1 MSEERAVSDRTYRLD
16 EQIGF
21 KLRVANQKHLEIF
34 SAAMSDLTPR
44 QFAVLAKLLEQGT
57 LSQNHL
63 GRQVAMDAATTKG
76 VIERLLRKGYV
87 TSTPSATDRRRLDI
101 ALTDEGTAAAQAAIG
116 VAQTISERTSRNL
129 TERELHRLLALLD
142 KL

>member
-1 MSEERAVSDRTYRLD
+1 MSGTNDYRLSD
-16 EQIGF
+16 QIGF

-34 SAAMSDLTPR
+34 TAAMPDLTPR
-44 QFAVLAKLLEQGT
+44 QFAVLAKLKEEGP

-76 VIERLLRKGYV
+76 VIERLLKKGYV
-87 TSTPSATDRRRLDI
+87 VAAPSANDRRRLEI
-101 ALTDEGTAAAQAAIG
+101 SLTAEGAAAAIAAIG
-116 VAQTISERTSRNL
+116 VARDISTRTLRNL
-129 TERELHRLLALLD
+129 TDREAQRLLALLD

>member
-1 MSEERAVSDRTYRLD
+1 MSEGNGYRLE

-34 SAAMSDLTPR
+34 AHEMPDLTPR
-44 QFAVLAKLLEQGT
+44 QFAVLAKLTEVGP

-87 TSTPSATDRRRLDI
+87 RAEPSQSDRRRLEI
-101 ALTDEGTAAAQAAIG
+101 SLTPEGEATARSAIE
-116 VAQTISERTSRNL
+116 VARKVSARTQRNL
-129 TERELHRLLALLD
+129 TEREAKRLRDLLD

>member
-1 MSEERAVSDRTYRLD
+1 MTEGKGYKLD
-16 EQIGF
+16 DQIGF

-34 SAAMSDLTPR
+34 AHEMPDLTPR
-44 QFAVLAKLLEQGT
+44 QFAVLAKLTEVGP

-87 TSTPSATDRRRLDI
+87 RAEPSQSDRRRLEI
-101 ALTDEGTAAAQAAIG
+101 SLTPEGEATARSAIE
-116 VAQTISERTSRNL
+116 VARKVSARTQRNL
-129 TERELHRLLALLD
+129 TAREAKRLRDLLD

>member
-1 MSEERAVSDRTYRLD
+1 MSEGNGYRLA

-34 SAAMSDLTPR
+34 AHEMPDLTPR
-44 QFAVLAKLLEQGT
+44 QFAVLAKLTEVGP

-87 TSTPSATDRRRLDI
+87 RAEPSQSDRRRLEI
-101 ALTDEGTAAAQAAIG
+101 SLTPEGEATARSAIE
-116 VAQTISERTSRNL
+116 VARKVSARTQRNL
-129 TERELHRLLALLD
+129 TEREAKRLRDLLD

>member
-1 MSEERAVSDRTYRLD
+1 VRDSGYRLD
-16 EQIGF
+16 DQIGF

-34 SAAMSDLTPR
+34 SAAMPDLTPR

-76 VIERLLRKGYV
+76 VVERLLRKGYV
-87 TSTPSATDRRRLDI
+87 TSTPSEADRRRLDI
-101 ALTDEGTAAAQAAIG
+101 ALTATGKAAALAAIG
-116 VAQTISERTSRNL
+116 VARTISDRTARNL
-129 TERELHRLLALLD
+129 TDRELQRLLALLD

>member
-1 MSEERAVSDRTYRLD
+1 MTDGKGYKLD

-34 SAAMSDLTPR
+34 AHEMPDLTPR
-44 QFAVLAKLLEQGT
+44 QFAVLAKLTEVGA

-63 GRQVAMDAATTKG
+63 GREVAMDAATTKG

-87 TSTPSATDRRRLDI
+87 RAKRPPSA
-101 ALTDEGTAAAQAAIG
+101 
-116 VAQTISERTSRNL
+116 
-129 TERELHRLLALLD
+129 
-142 KL
+142 

>member
-1 MSEERAVSDRTYRLD
+1 MSEGNGYRLE

-34 SAAMSDLTPR
+34 AHEMPDLTPR
-44 QFAVLAKLLEQGT
+44 QFAVLARLTEDGP

-76 VIERLLRKGYV
+76 
-87 TSTPSATDRRRLDI
+87 TP
-101 ALTDEGTAAAQAAIG
+101 
-116 VAQTISERTSRNL
+116 
-129 TERELHRLLALLD
+129 
-142 KL
+142 

>member
-1 MSEERAVSDRTYRLD
+1 MTEGKGYKLD
-16 EQIGF
+16 DQIGF

-34 SAAMSDLTPR
+34 AHEMPDLTPR
-44 QFAVLAKLLEQGT
+44 QFAVLAKLTEVGP

-87 TSTPSATDRRRLDI
+87 RADPSQSDRRRLEI
-101 ALTDEGTAAAQAAIG
+101 SLTPEGEATARSAIE
-116 VAQTISERTSRNL
+116 VARKVSARTQRNL
-129 TERELHRLLALLD
+129 TEREAKRLRDLLD

>member
-1 MSEERAVSDRTYRLD
+1 MSDRTYRLD
-16 EQIGF
+16 QQIGF

-34 SAAMSDLTPR
+34 SAAMPDLTPR
-44 QFAVLAKLLEQGT
+44 QFAVLAKLLEEGT

-87 TSTPSATDRRRLDI
+87 TATASETDRRRLDI
-101 ALTDEGTAAAQAAIG
+101 ALTAAGETVARGALSVASEISARTA
-116 VAQTISERTSRNL
+116 RNL
-129 TERELHRLLALLD
+129 TDRELQRLLALLD

>member
-1 MSEERAVSDRTYRLD
+1 MTEGKGYKLD
-16 EQIGF
+16 DQIGF

-34 SAAMSDLTPR
+34 AHEMPDLTPR
-44 QFAVLAKLLEQGT
+44 QFAVLAKLTEVGP

-87 TSTPSATDRRRLDI
+87 RAAPSPSDRRRLEI
-101 ALTDEGTAAAQAAIG
+101 SLTPEGEATARSAIE
-116 VAQTISERTSRNL
+116 VARKVSARTQRNL
-129 TERELHRLLALLD
+129 TAREAKRLRDLLD

>member
-1 MSEERAVSDRTYRLD
+1 MSEGNGYRLE

-34 SAAMSDLTPR
+34 AHEMPDLTPR
-44 QFAVLAKLLEQGT
+44 QFAVLARLTEDGP

-87 TSTPSATDRRRLDI
+87 RADPSQSDRRRLEI
-101 ALTDEGTAAAQAAIG
+101 SLTPEGEAVARAAIET
-116 VAQTISERTSRNL
+116 ARKISARTLHNL
-129 TERELHRLLALLD
+129 TEREAKRLRDLLD

>member
-1 MSEERAVSDRTYRLD
+1 MSDRTYRLD
-16 EQIGF
+16 QQIGF

-34 SAAMSDLTPR
+34 SAAMPDLTPR
-44 QFAVLAKLLEQGT
+44 QFAVLAKLLEDGP

-76 VIERLLRKGYV
+76 VIARLLRKGYV
-87 TSTPSATDRRRLDI
+87 TSTPSQTDRRRLDI
-101 ALTDEGTAAAQAAIG
+101 ALTDTGAAAARAAIG
-116 VAQTISERTSRNL
+116 VARTISARTTRNL
-129 TERELHRLLALLD
+129 SAREVQRLLALLD

>member
-1 MSEERAVSDRTYRLD
+1 MSDRTYRLD
-16 EQIGF
+16 QQIGF

-34 SAAMSDLTPR
+34 SAAMPDLTPR
-44 QFAVLAKLLEQGT
+44 QFAVLAKLLEDGT

-87 TSTPSATDRRRLDI
+87 TSTPSETDRRRLDI
-101 ALTDEGTAAAQAAIG
+101 ALTDTGAAAARAAIG
-116 VAQTISERTSRNL
+116 IARTISARTTRNL
-129 TERELHRLLALLD
+129 SDREVQRLLALLD

>member
-1 MSEERAVSDRTYRLD
+1 MAETDGYKLD
-16 EQIGF
+16 DQIGF

-34 SAAMSDLTPR
+34 TAAMADLTPR
-44 QFAVLAKLLEQGT
+44 QFAVMAKLLEQGP

-76 VIERLLRKGYV
+76 VVERLLRKGYV
-87 TSTPSATDRRRLDI
+87 NSSPSGNDRRRLEI
-101 ALTDEGTAAAQAAIG
+101 SLTAEGTAATREATA
-116 VAQTISERTSRNL
+116 VAKDISARTSRNL
-129 TERELHRLLALLD
+129 TERELQRLLALLD

>member
-1 MSEERAVSDRTYRLD
+1 MTTPAETYRLE

-34 SAAMSDLTPR
+34 AHEMPDLTPR
-44 QFAVLAKLLEQGT
+44 QFAVLAKLTEVGP

-87 TSTPSATDRRRLDI
+87 RAEPSQSDRRRLEI
-101 ALTDEGTAAAQAAIG
+101 SLTPEGEATARSAIE
-116 VAQTISERTSRNL
+116 VARKVSARTQRNL
-129 TERELHRLLALLD
+129 TEREAKRLRDLLD

>member
-1 MSEERAVSDRTYRLD
+1 MAETDDYRLD
-16 EQIGF
+16 NQIGF

-34 SAAMSDLTPR
+34 TAAMPDLTPR
-44 QFAVLAKLLEQGT
+44 QFAVMAKLLEEGP

-87 TSTPSATDRRRLDI
+87 RSAASDSDRRRLEISLTPEGIAATREATAIAKDI
-101 ALTDEGTAAAQAAIG
+101 SA
-116 VAQTISERTSRNL
+116 RTVRNL
-129 TERELHRLLALLD
+129 TERELQRLLTLLD

>member
-1 MSEERAVSDRTYRLD
+1 VGETDDYRLD
-16 EQIGF
+16 HQIGF

-34 SAAMSDLTPR
+34 SAAMPDLTPR
-44 QFAVLAKLLEQGT
+44 QFAVMAKLLEEGP

-87 TSTPSATDRRRLDI
+87 HAAPSGSDRRRLEI
-101 ALTDEGTAAAQAAIG
+101 SLTSEGTAATREATAI
-116 VAQTISERTSRNL
+116 AKDISARTARNL
-129 TERELHRLLALLD
+129 TERELQRLLALLD

>member
-1 MSEERAVSDRTYRLD
+1 MTEGKGYKLD
-16 EQIGF
+16 DQIGF

-34 SAAMSDLTPR
+34 AHEMPDLTPR
-44 QFAVLAKLLEQGT
+44 QFAVLAKLTEVGP

-87 TSTPSATDRRRLDI
+87 RAEPSQSDRRRLEI
-101 ALTDEGTAAAQAAIG
+101 SLTPEGEATARSAIE
-116 VAQTISERTSRNL
+116 VARKVSARTQRNL
-129 TERELHRLLALLD
+129 TEREAKRLRDLLD

>member
-1 MSEERAVSDRTYRLD
+1 MGETDDYRLD
-16 EQIGF
+16 HQIGF

-34 SAAMSDLTPR
+34 SAAMPDLTPR
-44 QFAVLAKLLEQGT
+44 QFAVMAKLLEEGP

-87 TSTPSATDRRRLDI
+87 HAAPSGSDRRRLEI
-101 ALTDEGTAAAQAAIG
+101 SLTSEGTAATREATAI
-116 VAQTISERTSRNL
+116 AKDISARTARNL
-129 TERELHRLLALLD
+129 TERELQRLLALLD

>member
-1 MSEERAVSDRTYRLD
+1 MTEGKGYKLD
-16 EQIGF
+16 DQIGF

-34 SAAMSDLTPR
+34 AHEVPDLTPR
-44 QFAVLAKLLEQGT
+44 QFAVLAKLTEVGP

-87 TSTPSATDRRRLDI
+87 RAEPSQSDRRRLEI
-101 ALTDEGTAAAQAAIG
+101 SLTPEGEATARSAIE
-116 VAQTISERTSRNL
+116 VARKVSARTQRNL
-129 TERELHRLLALLD
+129 TEREAKRLRDLLD